1 MIYVNGNNSDF
12 LSVVLSDFVQFA
24 SSLRALGDFL
34 RQVILQSKQI
44 DCFAMS
50 LLGQPTIR
58 HRDDHNGE
66 EGDSIE
72 SIDNEQDVSMCLN
85 EDDEM

>member
-34 RQVILQSKQI
+34 RQVIPAIK
-44 DCFAMS
+44 ANR
-50 LLGQPTIR
+50 LLCNVAVRPSIR
-58 HRDDHNGE
+58 HRDDQNDE
-66 EGDSIE
+66 ERHSIE
-72 SIDNEQDVSMCLN
+72 SIGNGQDGRYA
-85 EDDEM
+85 